1 MRDLCSLVKIIDLG
15 FRNYRGDTNFLS
27 WFSSLSLSLSLSLSF
42 FHSRNGP
49 LEGGKQTSV
58 FSPFFF
64 FYSFSS
70 KPLKNMLGKIKKIV
84 WSKMKTYIIQL
95 LNFKYVII

>member
-27 WFSSLSLSLSLSLSF
+27 WFSFLFSSLSLSLSLF
-42 FHSRNGP
+42 YSRNGP

-58 FSPFFF
+58 PPPPPPPPFFLAF
-64 FYSFSS
+64 
-70 KPLKNMLGKIKKIV
+70 LQ
-84 WSKMKTYIIQL
+84 TQ
-95 LNFKYVII
+95 